1 MKTVLHTHL
10 SRPFWTARI
19 TAESQVRVSP
29 GKGEGCWRGE
39 EKSGEGKGFNAAAA
53 AMATAARFLRRTLR
67 ASEVASRLLSTSH
80 SIVRRAAYT
89 TGGII
94 DVGQPTPKSH
104 PELLADEEITPGI
117 TSEEYISR
125 RKKLVDA
132 LPEKSLAIIASADQQ
147 MMTDVVP
154 YSFRQNGDY
163 LYITGCTQPGGV
175 AVLSKETGLCMF
187 MPDKHKEDVVWEG
200 QTAGVEAAVDFFKAN
215 KAFPLSEM
223 KKILPEMI
231 EQSKVVY
238 HNAKASTSSYRNFDA
253 FRRASLNNKVKDL
266 THYTDELRWIK
277 SKSEIKLMR
286 ESASIVSQ
294 SLLQTMLLSR
304 THREESQLAAKI
316 EYECKMRGA
325 QRMAFHP
332 VVGGGANGS
341 VVHYSRNDKK
351 IKSGDLVLMDV
362 GCEYHGYLSDL
373 TRTWP
378 PCGRFSA
385 AQEELYSL
393 ILETNK
399 ECIKLCKPGTSIREI
414 HHHSVKM
421 LISGFQEL
429 GIIGKGKS
437 IQYNYLNPTSI
448 GHSLGMDIH
457 DSTSL
462 TSDKPLEPGVV
473 ITIEPGIYIPS
484 VPILNEKAP
493 DRFRGIGI
501 RIEDEVLI
509 TENGHEVLTASVPKE
524 IPHLTTLMNMGGGGS
539 TTESHEVRA
548 ACN

>member
-1 MKTVLHTHL
+1 
-10 SRPFWTARI
+10 
-19 TAESQVRVSP
+19 
-29 GKGEGCWRGE
+29 
-39 EKSGEGKGFNAAAA
+39 
-53 AMATAARFLRRTLR
+53 
-67 ASEVASRLLSTSH
+67 
-80 SIVRRAAYT
+80 
-89 TGGII
+89 
-94 DVGQPTPKSH
+94 
-104 PELLADEEITPGI
+104 
-117 TSEEYISR
+117 
-125 RKKLVDA
+125 
-132 LPEKSLAIIASADQQ
+132 
-147 MMTDVVP
+147 
-154 YSFRQNGDY
+154 
-163 LYITGCTQPGGV
+163 
-175 AVLSKETGLCMF
+175 
-187 MPDKHKEDVVWEG
+187 
-200 QTAGVEAAVDFFKAN
+200 
-215 KAFPLSEM
+215 
-223 KKILPEMI
+223 
-231 EQSKVVY
+231 
-238 HNAKASTSSYRNFDA
+238 
-253 FRRASLNNKVKDL
+253 
-266 THYTDELRWIK
+266 
-277 SKSEIKLMR
+277 
-286 ESASIVSQ
+286 
-294 SLLQTMLLSR
+294 
-304 THREESQLAAKI
+304 
-316 EYECKMRGA
+316 
-325 QRMAFHP
+325 MAFHP

-462 TSDKPLEPGVV
+462 TLDKPLEPGVV
-473 ITIEPGIYIPS
+473 ITIEPGIYIPQ
-484 VPILNEKAP
+484 VPILNENAP

-524 IPHLTTLMNMGGGGS
+524 IPHLTTLINMGGGGS
-539 TTESHEVRA
+539 MTESHEARA

>member
-1 MKTVLHTHL
+1 
-10 SRPFWTARI
+10 
-19 TAESQVRVSP
+19 
-29 GKGEGCWRGE
+29 
-39 EKSGEGKGFNAAAA
+39 
-53 AMATAARFLRRTLR
+53 MATAARFLRSTLR
-67 ASEVASRLLSTSH
+67 ASEPASRLLSASYR
-80 SIVRRAAYT
+80 SIVGRAAYT
-89 TGGII
+89 TGGIT
-94 DVGQPTPKSH
+94 DVGQPIPKSH

-117 TSEEYISR
+117 ASEEYLSR
-125 RKKLVDA
+125 RKRLLDV

-175 AVLSKETGLCMF
+175 AVLSKETGLYMF
-187 MPDKHKEDVVWEG
+187 MPDKHKRDVVWEG
-200 QTAGVEAAVDFFKAN
+200 QTAGVEAAVDFFKAD

-238 HNAKASTSSYRNFDA
+238 HNVNASASSYRNFDA

-266 THYTDELRWIK
+266 AHYTDELRWVK

-341 VVHYSRNDKK
+341 VIHYSRNDKK
-351 IKSGDLVLMDV
+351 IKTGDLVLMDV

-378 PCGRFSA
+378 PCGKFSA

-399 ECIKLCKPGTSIREI
+399 ECIKLCKPGTSIEEI
-414 HHHSVKM
+414 HRHSVKM
-421 LISGFQEL
+421 LINGFQQL

-437 IQYNYLNPTSI
+437 IQYNYLNPTAI

-457 DSTSL
+457 DSTTLSK
-462 TSDKPLEPGVV
+462 DKLLEPGVV
-473 ITIEPGIYIPS
+473 ITIEPGIYIPP
-484 VPILNEKAP
+484 VPILNEDAP
-493 DRFRGIGI
+493 GRYRGIGI

-509 TENGHEVLTASVPKE
+509 TESGHEVLTASVPKE
-524 IPHLTTLMNMGGGGS
+524 TPHLTTLMNMGAGS
-539 TTESHEVRA
+539 PVAEGHEPRA
-548 ACN
+548 ACS

>member
-1 MKTVLHTHL
+1 
-10 SRPFWTARI
+10 
-19 TAESQVRVSP
+19 
-29 GKGEGCWRGE
+29 
-39 EKSGEGKGFNAAAA
+39 
-53 AMATAARFLRRTLR
+53 MATAARFLRRTLR
-67 ASEVASRLLSTSH
+67 ASEPASRLLSISYR
-80 SIVRRAAYT
+80 SIVGRAAYT

-125 RKKLVDA
+125 RKRLLDV

-187 MPDKHKEDVVWEG
+187 MPDKHKQDVLWEG
-200 QTAGVEAAVDFFKAN
+200 QTAGVEAAVDFFKAD

-266 THYTDELRWIK
+266 TRYTDELRWIK

-341 VVHYSRNDKK
+341 VIHYSRNDKK
-351 IKSGDLVLMDV
+351 IKTGDLLLMDV

-399 ECIKLCKPGTSIREI
+399 ECIKLCKPGASIEEI
-414 HHHSVKM
+414 HRHSVKM
-421 LISGFQEL
+421 LINGFQEL
-429 GIIGKGKS
+429 GVIGKGKS
-437 IQYNYLNPTSI
+437 IQYNYLNPTAI

-462 TSDKPLEPGVV
+462 SKDRLLEPGVI
-473 ITIEPGIYIPS
+473 ITIEPGIYIPP
-484 VPILNEKAP
+484 VPILNENAP
-493 DRFRGIGI
+493 DRYRGIGI
-501 RIEDEVLI
+501 RIEDDVLI
-509 TENGHEVLTASVPKE
+509 TESGHEVLTASVPKE
-524 IPHLTTLMNMGGGGS
+524 ISHLTTLMNMDMGGGS
-539 TTESHEVRA
+539 STAEAPEPRA
-548 ACN
+548 ACS

>member
-1 MKTVLHTHL
+1 
-10 SRPFWTARI
+10 
-19 TAESQVRVSP
+19 
-29 GKGEGCWRGE
+29 
-39 EKSGEGKGFNAAAA
+39 
-53 AMATAARFLRRTLR
+53 MATAARFLRRTLR

-80 SIVRRAAYT
+80 SIVRRVAYT

-200 QTAGVEAAVDFFKAN
+200 QTAGVEAAVDFFKAD

-238 HNAKASTSSYRNFDA
+238 HNAKPSTSSYRNFDA

-332 VVGGGANGS
+332 VVGGGVNGS

-462 TSDKPLEPGVV
+462 AFDKPLEPGVV

-524 IPHLTTLMNMGGGGS
+524 IPHLTTLINMGGGGS
-539 TTESHEVRA
+539 MTESHEARA